1 MNQRLCR
8 PGDLPALLRFVAD
21 TARQR
26 WPAPAYLTPG
36 DVAWQLP
43 GAAPEE
49 NVCLWYD
56 GPRLVGYVWFD
67 PPTAMTFDGPLR
79 AELLAWAE
87 ARRRGFG
94 PGRPRFLDVRSM
106 AEWEQ
111 ELRRPRPNRHDGVV
125 LETTAFE
132 SDRARVAFLEANGFA
147 ASPQFGPLLRRRLAG
162 PLPPS
167 RLPAGFR
174 LRHVTEADVAERV
187 AAHRD
192 AFWPGSSFTLDR
204 YLAVRAYASYD
215 PELDLVLEAPDGTF
229 ASYCIA
235 WPDLGAGV
243 GTFEPVGTRRARRG
257 RGFAREVLWEGMR
270 RLRAKGLHTAAVGT
284 AGFNEPAQAAYRSAG
299 FDLVDVSRTFVK
311 TLDEPRG
318 AVAVNRPGNV
328 GARQRP
334 VQ

>member
-1 MNQRLCR
+1 MDQRLYR
-8 PGDLPALLRFVAD
+8 PGDRPELLRFVAD
-21 TARQR
+21 AARRR
-26 WPAPAYLTPG
+26 WPAPAYLAPG

-49 NVCLWYD
+49 NLCLWHD
-56 GPRLVGYVWFD
+56 GAQLVGYVWFD
-67 PPTAMTFDGPLR
+67 PPTAMTFDGPLLP
-79 AELLAWAE
+79 EVLAWGE

-94 PGRPRFLDVRSM
+94 PGRSRFLDVRST

-111 ELRRPRPNRHDGVV
+111 ELRRPRPTGHDGVV

-132 SDRARVAFLEANGFA
+132 SDRPRVAFLEANGFA
-147 ASPQFGPLLRRRLAG
+147 ASPQVGPLMRRSLAV
-162 PLPPS
+162 PIPPS

-174 LRHVTEADVAERV
+174 LRHVTEADFAERV

-204 YLAVRAYASYD
+204 YLAVRAHAPYD

-235 WPDLGAGV
+235 WPDPRVGV
-243 GTFEPVGTRRARRG
+243 GTFEPVGTRHAWRG
-257 RGFAREVLWEGMR
+257 RGFAREVLWEAMR
-270 RLRAKGLHTAAVGT
+270 RLRAKGLHTAVVGT

-299 FDLVDVSRTFVK
+299 FELADVSRTFVK

-318 AVAVNRPGNV
+318 SS
-328 GARQRP
+328 
-334 VQ
+334 